1 MLENPD
7 PQNISTISGKLKW
20 YRFHNGLHQ
29 QDVCKAV
36 GIDRTT
42 YSRYEDTVLDTYSLD
57 KLTQIANFFQIEPT
71 ELLDDYHL
79 FLYHGQGAQ
88 IKRLRKSLNLTQSQF
103 ANYIDVPLGTLKK
116 WEQDRV
122 NIQRTTY
129 EKLSQLSSPSPHV

>member
-1 MLENPD
+1 MFV
-7 PQNISTISGKLKW
+7 KL
-20 YRFHNGLHQ
+20 
-29 QDVCKAV
+29 
-36 GIDRTT
+36 
-42 YSRYEDTVLDTYSLD
+42 SVLTEQ
-57 KLTQIANFFQIEPT
+57 LTPGMKILCWILILWTNFFQIEPT

>member
-1 MLENPD
+1 MDFINKMFV
-7 PQNISTISGKLKW
+7 KLSVLTEQLTPGMKI
-20 YRFHNGLHQ
+20 LP
-29 QDVCKAV
+29 
-36 GIDRTT
+36 
-42 YSRYEDTVLDTYSLD
+42 VLDTYSLD